1 MSPRWVTEA
10 ARLNAV
16 FGLGVAGRP
25 GWRKCNAEPDGKRG
39 MDAEASVM
47 AWAPLPARLAAPGG
61 ADPPPIDHCTLRL
74 RAGNRNRAHFR
85 FGGQNRKG
93 ATLRTRFDS
102 QIEYGRSGD
111 WADPI
116 NLKLIA
122 LDLQPG

>member
-1 MSPRWVTEA
+1 MTTAPCGC
-10 ARLNAV
+10 AR
-16 FGLGVAGRP
+16 
-25 GWRKCNAEPDGKRG
+25 EPQSR
-39 MDAEASVM
+39 
-47 AWAPLPARLAAPGG
+47 PLPL
-61 ADPPPIDHCTLRL
+61 
-74 RAGNRNRAHFR
+74 
-85 FGGQNRKG
+85 GGQNRKG